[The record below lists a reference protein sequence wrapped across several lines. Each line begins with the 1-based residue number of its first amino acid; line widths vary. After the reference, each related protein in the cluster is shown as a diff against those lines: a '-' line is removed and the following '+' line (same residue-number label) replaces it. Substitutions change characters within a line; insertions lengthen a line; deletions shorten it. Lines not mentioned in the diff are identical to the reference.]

1 MAEESNNTNQG
12 DTNGSGAAGSTTDV
26 KMSKLLEENT
36 KLSQQISELASVV
49 QQVVTSKNQPPA
61 RSSQLED
68 EDLENLAYK
77 DPKAYAR
84 KVEERAEARAMQRV
98 DAALSNQSRQQAIL
112 SQLGSEYPE
121 LNDASSDLT
130 IKAVENFKRM
140 TPEERSA
147 PGAYKIAVRDAA
159 ADLGVLPKAK
169 RKVTSS
175 ETPEFSSG
183 STSTQ
188 AGSQRSSSKKLDG
201 NTLVFAKLIG
211 LNTEDPK
218 VVENL
223 KKRAQRTNW
232 KKYE

>member
-1 MAEESNNTNQG
+1 M
-12 DTNGSGAAGSTTDV
+12 
-26 KMSKLLEENT
+26 
-36 KLSQQISELASVV
+36 
-49 QQVVTSKNQPPA
+49 
-61 RSSQLED
+61 
-68 EDLENLAYK
+68 AYK

-84 KVEERAEARAMQRV
+84 KVEERAEARAMQQV
-98 DAALSNQSRQQAIL
+98 NAALNNQSRQQAIL

-140 TPEERSA
+140 SQEERNA

-159 ADLGVLPKAK
+159 AELGVLPKNK
-169 RKVTSS
+169 RKVTNS
-175 ETPEFSSG
+175 EVPDVGSNSQSGSGQQGSSG
-183 STSTQ
+183 S
-188 AGSQRSSSKKLDG
+188 RSNKKIDG

-211 LNTEDPK
+211 LNTDDPK